1 MTAIV
6 DTAVIGGVSSD
17 LNERGL
23 RGDEQRE
30 RWMILGLCAPS
41 LLVVAVLMVIP
52 VAWLFWLSII
62 GADGSLSW
70 ENYARLAQS
79 KSYVRIFKMTF
90 EVAFVTTVVCVLIG
104 YPLTYM
110 ISQLPRRAANIAMI
124 TVLLP
129 FWTSLLVR
137 TYAWLVLLQKKGLVN
152 TWLIDLGILDDPLR
166 LVHNYTGTIIGMS
179 QIMLPFLVLP
189 LYASMRAID
198 RDYLKAASNLGA
210 GPATAFWTIFF
221 PLSLPG
227 LFAGLLLVFVISLG
241 FFVTPVILGGGRVT
255 MVAMR
260 IEKSIALYS
269 NWGAASALAVILL
282 LMTLAC
288 LIVAGKL
295 LRLDKTLGGSGGAN
309 E

>member
-1 MTAIV
+1 MTAIA
-6 DTAVIGGVSSD
+6 DTAAIGVAAGD
-17 LNERGL
+17 LNETGL

-30 RWMILGLCAPS
+30 RWMILGLCTPS
-41 LLVVAVLMVIP
+41 LLVVVVLMIIP
-52 VAWLFWLSII
+52 VAWLFWLSVI
-62 GADGSLSW
+62 GADGNLSW
-70 ENYARLAQS
+70 ENYARLGKS
-79 KSYVRIFKMTF
+79 KSYLNIFKMTF
-90 EVAFVTTVVCVLIG
+90 NVALVTTVVCVVIG

-110 ISQLPRRAANIAMI
+110 ISQLPRRVANIAMFA
-124 TVLLP
+124 VLLP

-152 TWLIDLGILDDPLR
+152 TWLIELGILDDPLR

-179 QIMLPFLVLP
+179 QIMLPYLVLP

-210 GPATAFWTIFF
+210 GPARAFWTIFF

-282 LMTLAC
+282 IMTLAC
-288 LIVAGKL
+288 LIIVGKM
-295 LRLDKTLGGSGGAN
+295 LRLDKTLGGSGADG
-309 E
+309 

>member
-6 DTAVIGGVSSD
+6 ETAAIGEVSSD
-17 LNERGL
+17 LNEKGL

-30 RWMILGLCAPS
+30 RWMILGLCSPS

-52 VAWLFWLSII
+52 VAWLFWLSVI

-70 ENYARLAQS
+70 ENYARLTQS
-79 KSYVRIFKMTF
+79 KSYARIFRMTF
-90 EVAFVTTVVCVLIG
+90 EVAFVTTVICVLIG

-110 ISQLPRRAANIAMI
+110 ISQLPRRAANFALI

-152 TWLIDLGILDDPLR
+152 SWLISLGILDDPLR

-198 RDYLKAASNLGA
+198 GDYLKAASNLGA
-210 GPATAFWTIFF
+210 GPVRAFWTIFF

-227 LFAGLLLVFVISLG
+227 LFAGLLLVFVLSLG
-241 FFVTPVILGGGRVT
+241 FFVTPVILGGGKVI

-282 LMTLAC
+282 IMTLAC

-295 LRLDKTLGGSGGAN
+295 LRLDKTLGGIGGGN
-309 E
+309 G

>member
-1 MTAIV
+1 MTAIA
-6 DTAVIGGVSSD
+6 DTAAIGVAAGD
-17 LNERGL
+17 LNETGL

-30 RWMILGLCAPS
+30 RWMILGLCTPS
-41 LLVVAVLMVIP
+41 LLVVVVLMIIP
-52 VAWLFWLSII
+52 VAWLFWLSVI
-62 GADGSLSW
+62 GADGNLSW
-70 ENYARLAQS
+70 ENYARLGKS
-79 KSYVRIFKMTF
+79 KSYLNIFKMTF
-90 EVAFVTTVVCVLIG
+90 NVALVTTVVCVVIG

-110 ISQLPRRAANIAMI
+110 ISQLPRRVANIAMFA
-124 TVLLP
+124 VLLP

-152 TWLIDLGILDDPLR
+152 TWLIELGILDDPLR

-179 QIMLPFLVLP
+179 QIMLPYLVLP

-210 GPATAFWTIFF
+210 GPARAFWTIFF

-282 LMTLAC
+282 IMTLAC
-288 LIVAGKL
+288 LIIVGKM
-295 LRLDKTLGGSGGAN
+295 LRLDKTLGGSRGDG
-309 E
+309 